1 MDTSLPKEPNS
12 NDPYRESPLST
23 DPQPPVPQQPPETQ
37 EARHFSKDQILV
49 RPSPRANTQKEL
61 IQPEELGQQIA
72 AKLSARAAFVSASGG
87 SVAEAEPQK
96 QDPVRSALH
105 AIRTYRGDV
114 EDVVQTKNI
123 SMVSVVAAEE
133 EKKAKEKKHDEVR
146 KKTFL
151 ANIVYLVGSVVLL
164 GAGATAVFYAYMASL
179 PKDTSVP
186 TNTKDASLVFS
197 ERSEIK
203 ILPIPSKERI
213 MGILLEEKNAEDN
226 PLGTFKR
233 IFIASSSTS
242 TDDIQSDVFFA
253 SIEADVQSTF
263 VRSLEGTMMIGL
275 HSYSKTVPFLMFK
288 SESYEQTFNG
298 MLRWESSMR
307 ENLSP
312 FFDLGATTTLAI
324 PFEGAILQNRDARVV
339 RDEQGDI
346 IFMYAFPDE
355 KTLVITEHPDTFIE
369 ILRRLVSTKSI
380 GG

>member
-12 NDPYRESPLST
+12 GDPYRESPLAS
-23 DPQPPVPQQPPETQ
+23 DSPPSAAPQLPKTQ
-37 EARHFSKDQILV
+37 EARHFSKDEILV
-49 RPSPRANTQKEL
+49 RSASHATAQKEL
-61 IQPEELGQQIA
+61 VQPEELGQQIA

-87 SVAEAEPQK
+87 TVEAEPQK

-114 EDVVQTKNI
+114 EDEVQTKNI

-151 ANIVYLVGSVVLL
+151 ANILYLVGSLVLL

-179 PKDTSVP
+179 PKDNSVP
-186 TNTKDASLVFS
+186 TNTKDVSLVFA
-197 ERSEIK
+197 ERSETK
-203 ILPIPSKERI
+203 ILPLPTKEKL
-213 MGILLEEKNAEDN
+213 MTLLFNAKSAEDN
-226 PLGTFKR
+226 PLGTFER

-242 TDDIQSDVFFA
+242 TDDIQSAEFFA
-253 SIEADVQSTF
+253 AIEAKVPPTF
-263 VRSLEGTMMIGL
+263 ARSLKGTMMIGL
-275 HSYSKTVPFLMFK
+275 HTYSKTIPFLMFRT
-288 SESYEQTFNG
+288 ESYEQTFDG

-307 ENLSP
+307 ESLSP
-312 FFDLGATTTLAI
+312 FFDLGATTTLAL
-324 PFEGAILQNRDARVV
+324 PFEGAIIQNRDARVV
-339 RDEQGDI
+339 RNQQGEI
-346 IFMYAFPDE
+346 IFLYAFPDE

-369 ILRRLVSTKSI
+369 ILRRLGSTKSI